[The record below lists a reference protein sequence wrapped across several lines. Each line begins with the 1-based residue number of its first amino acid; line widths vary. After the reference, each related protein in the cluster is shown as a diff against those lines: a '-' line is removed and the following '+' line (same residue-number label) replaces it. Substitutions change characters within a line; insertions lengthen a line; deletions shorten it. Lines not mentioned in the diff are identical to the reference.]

1 MPTFDDKTLHPS
13 AVIKYIDQCFSNLL
27 KEADKKKI
35 KHLCMPFLAEGKG
48 LGYMLLIFIVFCDLL
63 CFIFFVCLSL
73 SCVAN
78 VASVSGMSILD
89 CPFGFH

>member
-27 KEADKKKI
+27 KVADKKKI

-48 LGYMLLIFIVFCDLL
+48 FEMIR
-63 CFIFFVCLSL
+63 
-73 SCVAN
+73 N
-78 VASVSGMSILD
+78 
-89 CPFGFH
+89 